1 MLATGRV
8 STAIAVARLA
18 GSPAAVD
25 VQHFTVPG
33 NVETEAFFADG
44 SLAVIDY
51 TPPEAPTGYRVRR
64 LDLTTGAVADID
76 TEDDEDMTGGSARTH
91 VYSPDGK
98 RLYTYYRIV
107 DGEGS
112 RAFIHVLDLEQQT
125 ARCVDLPAPFG
136 STGPNSTA
144 LAVSADGAQL
154 FVADAAST
162 AVADVDTSSLHVTR
176 VESDVPRPL
185 EGSVSA
191 AVGGDGTLY
200 VGTGFE
206 VRALDAATLAPR
218 ASYPV
223 TDGSVTAL
231 RLAPNGAA
239 QLFVGLG
246 GRIAVV
252 DLTAGHEVRSL
263 PSPAASPVDE
273 PITFLGPASPPLPA
287 ALSSMQC
294 AC

>member
-1 MLATGRV
+1 
-8 STAIAVARLA
+8 
-18 GSPAAVD
+18 
-25 VQHFTVPG
+25 
-33 NVETEAFFADG
+33 
-44 SLAVIDY
+44 LAVIDY

-64 LDLTTGAVADID
+64 LDLASGVVADID
-76 TEDDEDMTGGSARTH
+76 TEDDDDMTGGSARTH
-91 VYSPDGK
+91 VYAPDGK

-107 DGEGS
+107 DEEGS
-112 RAFIHVLDLEQQT
+112 RAFIHVLDLERQT

-136 STGPNSTA
+136 STGPYSTA

-162 AVADVDTSSLHVTR
+162 AVADVDTSTLHVAR
-176 VESDVPRPL
+176 VEAGEPRPL
-185 EGSVSA
+185 EGTVSA

-206 VRALDAATLAPR
+206 VRAMDATTLAQR

-223 TDGSVTAL
+223 AGGYVSAL
-231 RLAPNGAA
+231 RLAPDGAA
-239 QLFVGLG
+239 QLLVGLSD
-246 GRIAVV
+246 RIAVL

-263 PSPAASPVDE
+263 PSPAVNAAEE

-287 ALSSMQC
+287 ALSSIQC